1 MGDVLH
7 FRFFSGFHFP
17 PQGLSFVLTF
27 APVSDATLTRLIRP
41 TERRCGVNVG
51 CLIRPTA
58 GDSQADKAFTPHP
71 AISADIYT
79 IMQSLSLPLSFLSTI
94 TNFVLF
100 LFSSLNFQ
108 FIFYK
113 F

>member
-41 TERRCGVNVG
+41 T
-51 CLIRPTA
+51 A

-79 IMQSLSLPLSFLSTI
+79 IMQSLSLPLSFLPTI

-100 LFSSLNFQ
+100 LFPSLNFQ
-108 FIFYK
+108 FLFYK